1 MRTVREEIAAQR
13 ALDDAL
19 AHWSRTADAWEA
31 ITWITARDPE
41 IGTSLNESGTM
52 RAYTLEGVG
61 SLGLPTITVLYEV
74 SPDYVTIHAAQ
85 FSEALH
91 RDAGRG

>member
-1 MRTVREEIAAQR
+1 MSVRLTKLVGLIALITLA
-13 ALDDAL
+13 ACSMAL
-19 AHWSRTADAWEA
+19 AEA
-31 ITWITARDPE
+31 SHEGWPAFGHHHGHPN
-41 IGTSLNESGTM
+41 NESGTM
-52 RAYTLEGVG
+52 RAYTLEGVS